1 MLRPLLIA
9 LAASLAV
16 SACES
21 RNVQTDLEIV
31 DVRTGW
37 YDVGITDTGENKIVP
52 SISLRL
58 RNVSEKPISG
68 VQLDAV
74 FKNVGQEEIIDDYF
88 VPGVAYDASLE
99 AGERTSPIVMRSE
112 YGYTSPAARQDMFE
126 HSQFIDVRVRILG
139 RHGRNNWAPMGEF
152 DIARELLTD

>member
-1 MLRPLLIA
+1 MA

-37 YDVGITDTGENKIVP
+37 YDVGFTEIGENKLVP
-52 SISLRL
+52 SISIRL
-58 RNVSEKPISG
+58 ENVSQKPISG

-74 FKNVGQEEIIDDYF
+74 FRNVGADTIIDDHF
-88 VPGVAYDASLE
+88 VAGVAYDASLGV
-99 AGERTSPIVMRSE
+99 GERTLPIVMRSD
-112 YGYTSPAARQDMFE
+112 YGFTSPAARADMLT
-126 HSQFIDVRVRILG
+126 HSEFVDARVTILG

-152 DIARELLTD
+152 DIARELLTE